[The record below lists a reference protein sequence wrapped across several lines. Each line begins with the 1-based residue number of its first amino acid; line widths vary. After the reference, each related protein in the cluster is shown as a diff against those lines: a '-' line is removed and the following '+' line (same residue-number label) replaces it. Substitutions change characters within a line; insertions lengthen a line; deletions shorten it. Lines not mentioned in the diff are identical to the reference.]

1 MRNLFNILILFV
13 LVSCSGKPNSLS
25 FDSYTEFLNDPENG
39 LIRSNDLD
47 DLKLTYKYKPFSYRS
62 YKLAQTNDSLKLDE
76 NTFFQLKIS
85 SLQNMDVLKY
95 KVNDMNHYYYRLQ
108 YFNTD
113 FKNDFTLVHGS
124 DTLNC
129 LLAQVEYVAGL
140 SDDVNVNLVFPA
152 IKKIQDNLMISYK
165 DNTWETGTI
174 NVSFLEN
181 NITDLPQL
189 IK

>member
-1 MRNLFNILILFV
+1 
-13 LVSCSGKPNSLS
+13 
-25 FDSYTEFLNDPENG
+25 
-39 LIRSNDLD
+39 
-47 DLKLTYKYKPFSYRS
+47 
-62 YKLAQTNDSLKLDE
+62 
-76 NTFFQLKIS
+76 
-85 SLQNMDVLKY
+85 MDVLKY